1 MYATS
6 RGSGVILV
14 YRQFRLIQIN
24 HSDVIITQ
32 TFWTKQTC
40 LLSFIPLFQ
49 SSISMKPK
57 QDFKHIVSF
66 RLDPESN
73 LLTLV
78 QEVVTLMFMV
88 MTRIIMIIITMTLVI
103 SKEKL
108 GGTWPRS
115 LAISGSIGAVIDQKG
130 DSVQLLHI
138 DEVIHS

>member
-1 MYATS
+1 MLAIFYS
-6 RGSGVILV
+6 SFPI
-14 YRQFRLIQIN
+14 IN
-24 HSDVIITQ
+24 FH
-32 TFWTKQTC
+32 
-40 LLSFIPLFQ
+40 P
-49 SSISMKPK
+49 MKPK

-88 MTRIIMIIITMTLVI
+88 MTTIIMIIITMTLVI

-138 DEVIHS
+138 DEVNQS

>member
-1 MYATS
+1 
-6 RGSGVILV
+6 
-14 YRQFRLIQIN
+14 
-24 HSDVIITQ
+24 
-32 TFWTKQTC
+32 
-40 LLSFIPLFQ
+40 
-49 SSISMKPK
+49 MKPK

-88 MTRIIMIIITMTLVI
+88 MTTIIMIIIITMTLVI